1 VIYAVVALVV
11 LFFSALIWTYTRGV
25 QVTKLK
31 KDLENAKD
39 YAWKQTQLIGTMMK
53 VIRRQDDLE
62 GFLDKLNACDN
73 AAEFSEMFNSQLSE
87 RPSSSTSGV
96 EGV

>member
-1 VIYAVVALVV
+1 MTYAVIGLVV
-11 LFFSALIWTYTRGV
+11 LLIALGIWAYYKGV
-25 QVTKLK
+25 QISKLK
-31 KDLENAKD
+31 KDLESAKD
-39 YAWKQTQLIGTMMK
+39 YAWKQTQLIGTMMR

-62 GFLDKLNACDN
+62 EFLDKLNACDT

-96 EGV
+96 A